1 MLDVFD
7 YLPETT
13 RIRLATQYYSWQL
26 SLDLEALLTRLRC
39 EHLGDGVRPCGVRR
53 RAYPTFIF
61 DESGTTV
68 DDSMMSTTVACAY
81 AEEVEVRASRRSRI
95 SPEVI
100 EQRTRVLFSLY
111 KRCG

>member
-39 EHLGDGVRPCGVRR
+39 EDGNGIERFRTAHRREAICRVVARR
-53 RAYPTFIF
+53 RSVG
-61 DESGTTV
+61 DEMEDFPRLLCNVS
-68 DDSMMSTTVACAY
+68 
-81 AEEVEVRASRRSRI
+81 
-95 SPEVI
+95 VI
-100 EQRTRVLFSLY
+100 HRPPLR
-111 KRCG
+111 